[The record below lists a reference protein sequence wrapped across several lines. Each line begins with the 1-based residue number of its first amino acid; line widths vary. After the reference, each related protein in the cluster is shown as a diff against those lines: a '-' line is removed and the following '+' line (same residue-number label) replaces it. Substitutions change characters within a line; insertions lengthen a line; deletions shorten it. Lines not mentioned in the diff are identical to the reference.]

1 MKRLVFIILALVPF
15 LFVACNKADIPD
27 FPKDELPSI
36 KVDEATHQ
44 NLTFTDQKQLP
55 SIEVYEAAH
64 QNLTFT
70 GQKQLHFVCDVVLPD
85 QSKFNSVDNPE
96 YFSWDTEE
104 WKGVRNDGKGWFE
117 FNGAPDEFKIEVV
130 FQKDNVKLDNYIWV
144 VVRE

>member
-15 LFVACNKADIPD
+15 LFVACNKADVPD

-36 KVDEATHQ
+36 EVDEAT
-44 NLTFTDQKQLP
+44 
-55 SIEVYEAAH
+55 H

>member
-15 LFVACNKADIPD
+15 LFVACNKADVPD
-27 FPKDELPSI
+27 SSKDELPSI
-36 KVDEATHQ
+36 EVDEAT
-44 NLTFTDQKQLP
+44 
-55 SIEVYEAAH
+55 H